1 MNLFKRKNSTNLVSI
16 PAHFTFTK
24 HCVFTISAKEI
35 ETMKILWCTMYNY
48 HIMCICISVEAERQ
62 HKTHAQF
69 HYDAGANKNIY
80 GSNKYAIGIDYKLRL
95 HKHCATQSFI
105 VIFRSFSDRW
115 NKLKPRRHDVL
126 VATNAIG
133 NASMELWIDRVSTSP
148 TKLRQQKRKKTRKNI
163 FSIKTHSAKRNP
175 RIPYIP

>member
-1 MNLFKRKNSTNLVSI
+1 
-16 PAHFTFTK
+16 
-24 HCVFTISAKEI
+24 
-35 ETMKILWCTMYNY
+35 MYNY

-133 NASMELWIDRVSTSP
+133 NASGTMDRQSQHKP
-148 TKLRQQKRKKTRKNI
+148 DK
-163 FSIKTHSAKRNP
+163 IKTAKAEENEEK
-175 RIPYIP
+175 YF